1 MREELHTKVIRIGL
15 GIIFLVPGIF
25 KLISPD
31 AFLEYLTT
39 SPVQI
44 PGGELLFYPVTILE
58 IIGGIVLIFNTHLLQ
73 RIRPLFYLMFIGILL
88 VATASVVIPD
98 AGNMFADQQEMAK
111 LYQQAHPSLKG
122 LNMDIF
128 PSKIGL
134 INILFHLFG
143 VALLASL
150 LYKALKK

>member
-15 GIIFLVPGIF
+15 GIIFLIPGIF
-25 KLISPD
+25 KLIAPD
-31 AFLEYLTT
+31 AFLEYLIS

-44 PGGELLFYPVTILE
+44 PGGKFLFYPVTVLE
-58 IIGGIVLIFNTHLLQ
+58 IIGGVVLIFNSHILQ
-73 RIRPLFYLMFIGILL
+73 RIRPLFYLMFTGILL

-98 AGNMFADQQEMAK
+98 AGNMFADQKEMAK
-111 LYQQAHPSLKG
+111 LYHQARPQLKG

-150 LYKALKK
+150 LYKRLKK